1 MRFLHSRSAL
11 FLSIALAAQATFF
24 YAGLRSEVLPRHV
37 PLKTFP
43 ATLGNWRMTQ
53 EGVVEPEVE
62 QALKADD
69 LMTRMYAEPG
79 NPLSANLFV
88 AFFES
93 QRTGKSPHSPKNCLP
108 GSGWVPS
115 SASIIPVSVPTEPA
129 PILVNKYVVSNGDT
143 KSVVLYWYQS
153 HGRVVANEYRATL
166 YVVADAIRLN
176 RTDTALVRVVVPVA
190 NDDVQTSTNTAI
202 DFVRSFFATLRE
214 YLPS

>member
-1 MRFLHSRSAL
+1 M
-11 FLSIALAAQATFF
+11 
-24 YAGLRSEVLPRHV
+24 
-37 PLKTFP
+37 
-43 ATLGNWRMTQ
+43 
-53 EGVVEPEVE
+53 
-62 QALKADD
+62 
-69 LMTRMYAEPG
+69 
-79 NPLSANLFV
+79 
-88 AFFES
+88 
-93 QRTGKSPHSPKNCLP
+93 
-108 GSGWVPS
+108 PS
-115 SASIIPVSVPTEPA
+115 SASIIPVSVPTETA

-202 DFVRSFFATLRE
+202 DFVRSFFGTLRG

>member
-1 MRFLHSRSAL
+1 MKFLHSRTAL
-11 FLSIALAAQATFF
+11 FLSVALAAQATVF
-24 YAGLRSEVLPRHV
+24 YAGSRPEVLPSHT
-37 PLKTFP
+37 PLKNFP
-43 ATLGNWRMTQ
+43 LTLGHWQMTQ

-62 QALKADD
+62 EVLKADD
-69 LMTRMYAEPG
+69 LMTRLYAEPG
-79 NPLSANLFV
+79 NPLPANLFV

-115 SASIIPVSVPTEPA
+115 SSSIIAISVPTESQ
-129 PILVNKYVVSNGDT
+129 PIRVNRYVVSNGES

-176 RTDTALVRVVVPVA
+176 RTDTALVRVVVPVVGDNVA
-190 NDDVQTSTNTAI
+190 TSTKTAV
-202 DFVRSFFATLRE
+202 DFVKSFFGTLRG
-214 YLPS
+214 YLPA